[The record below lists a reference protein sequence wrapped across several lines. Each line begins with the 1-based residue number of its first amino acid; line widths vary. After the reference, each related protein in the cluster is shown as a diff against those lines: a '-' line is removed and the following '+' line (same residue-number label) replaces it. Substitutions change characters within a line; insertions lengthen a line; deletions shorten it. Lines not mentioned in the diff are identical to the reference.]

1 LTNFVRWITICIRK
15 TEPYEIVNKA
25 THSTNSRDQLSIEF
39 IADKVK
45 VNGPRIDGGYIL
57 SFEVGEYMQ
66 QQVSELLR
74 IKQNTTLKVSV
85 IEE

>member
-1 LTNFVRWITICIRK
+1 LFRK
-15 TEPYEIVNKA
+15 TASYEIVNK
-25 THSTNSRDQLSIEF
+25 TTIHSTNSRDQLSIEF

-45 VNGPRIDGGYIL
+45 VNGPRIDGGYVL

-85 IEE
+85 TEE